1 MVSGVQTP
9 SQRPEVGQSPEMW
22 ACKHLRTKHF
32 HRVSSGNQH
41 PYLLKSRYGKV
52 SVVGLWRVNKRTPEL
67 CQEQVGRYTL
77 DASMLGSRFYA
88 VRSVLRPHHR
98 PEGERAGPT
107 IHGFY
112 MEHRALT
119 AHCRQLAGERLLERA
134 RPQFL
139 QSSLHR
145 VSIAGLQATLRLLS
159 LWSANCP
166 PLYWRKLWG

>member
-1 MVSGVQTP
+1 MLGNSN
-9 SQRPEVGQSPEMW
+9 
-22 ACKHLRTKHF
+22 TKPAQPQPKME
-32 HRVSSGNQH
+32 RIASYIILYN
-41 PYLLKSRYGKV
+41 
-52 SVVGLWRVNKRTPEL
+52 VVGLWRVNKRTPEL

-166 PLYWRKLWG
+166 PLYWRKLWGGTSPLVSFISGG